1 MNHCVGAEPEAGSQP
16 AVRVEVSLSEG
27 ARLPRYA
34 TSGSAGLDLSSIEDV
49 ELAPMERRC
58 VNTGVRVAI
67 PHGYEGQV
75 RPRSG
80 LALKLGLSMVNC
92 VGTIDSD
99 YRGEIGVI
107 LINLGGDKVVLPK
120 GERIAQIVICPVVQ
134 AEIVEVEEFLRE
146 TSRGEGG
153 FGSTGTR

>member
-1 MNHCVGAEPEAGSQP
+1 MNHCVGAEPETGSQP
-16 AVRVEVSLSEG
+16 AVRVEVSLGEG
-27 ARLPRYA
+27 AKLPRYA
-34 TSGSAGLDLSSIEDV
+34 TTGAAGLDLTSVEDV

-80 LALKLGLSMVNC
+80 LALRLGIGLVNS

-107 LINLGGDKVVLPK
+107 LINLGSEKVSLPK
-120 GERIAQIVICPVVQ
+120 GERIAQMIISPVIR
-134 AEIVEVEEFLRE
+134 AEIVEVDQLLRE
-146 TSRGEGG
+146 TVRGEGG

>member
-1 MNHCVGAEPEAGSQP
+1 MNPYVGTEPEAGSQP

-27 ARLPRYA
+27 ARLPHYA
-34 TSGSAGLDLSSIEDV
+34 TRGSAGLDLSSIEDV

-67 PHGYEGQV
+67 PQGYEGQV

-80 LALKLGLSMVNC
+80 LALRLGLGIVNS

-107 LINLGGDKVVLPK
+107 LINLGEENIKLPK
-120 GERIAQIVICPVVQ
+120 GERIAQMIICPVVQ
-134 AEIVEVEEFLRE
+134 AEIVEVEHFHRE